1 MSDSWQLTTTRTI
14 DLGYEQMLILE
25 GMSGAGV
32 KVIFRGVWLGRRN
45 EPRSHWP
52 SNTATF

>member
-1 MSDSWQLTTTRTI
+1 MRDSWQLKTTRTV

-25 GMSGAGV
+25 GVPGTGV

-45 EPRSHWP
+45 EPRSDWP
-52 SNTATF
+52 SSTAIF

>member
-25 GMSGAGV
+25 GMSGARV
-32 KVIFRGVWLGRRN
+32 KVIFRGVPGAH
-45 EPRSHWP
+45 E
-52 SNTATF
+52 